1 MKKLLLALPVVLLLA
16 AGCSSN
22 QPVAVN
28 QPNSTQPTQ
37 TQQTTPQSTTTQTTP
52 TPTQTDDYL
61 VIKEWGVKFKK
72 PAGMSDLKYVLG
84 ASNANGGTISFS
96 TLKLENLDKQ
106 LSTGK
111 LYCSAAN
118 DPIGHLSRANSL
130 PSKDPNDKP
139 YPTNLKIDSYYYW
152 FDGPQ
157 ATCSDNQQV
166 KDLESSQIKP
176 LEAALSKL
184 EAVK

>member
-1 MKKLLLALPVVLLLA
+1 MKKLLFALPVVLLLA

-22 QPVAVN
+22 QPVAEN
-28 QPNSTQPTQ
+28 QPTNTQPTQ
-37 TQQTTPQSTTTQTTP
+37 TQQTTP
-52 TPTQTDDYL
+52 TPTQSDDYV

-84 ASNANGGTISFS
+84 ASDANGGIISFS
-96 TLKLENLDKQ
+96 TQKLENLDKQ

-118 DPIGHLSRANSL
+118 GPIGNLGRDNRL
-130 PSKDPNDKP
+130 PSKDPNDLG
-139 YPTNLKIDSYYYW
+139 YPTNLKIGSYYYW
-152 FDGPQ
+152 FNGPQ
-157 ATCSDNQQV
+157 ATCSSNQQV
-166 KDLESSQIKP
+166 NDLESSQIKP